1 MQNKRTEL
9 KLVEEFLKNPQAA
22 GHSRYLPPDQTL
34 QQREIRNKLALIQNQ
49 LTEAEKRITQ
59 LKASLVA
66 RDRGKPGVTVN
77 NPPTVEA
84 VQNTISKL
92 TGMVEKK
99 NSDVE
104 YLSELLR
111 RLKEK
116 RKLGETSL
124 YGQST
129 YMKITPAKGKGKDT
143 SGNERVF
150 TGESLALTSRA
161 RWNLHNDELEMEE
174 AREEISL
181 RKEKGGKLRKAMI
194 LAGARITRIA

>member
-34 QQREIRNKLALIQNQ
+34 QQREIRNKLAMIQNQ
-49 LTEAEKRITQ
+49 LIEAEKRITL
-59 LKASLVA
+59 LKATLVA
-66 RDRGKPGVTVN
+66 RDRGKPGVAV

-116 RKLGETSL
+116 QRLGGASL
-124 YGQST
+124 GQST
-129 YMKITPAKGKGKDT
+129 YTKTTPAKGKGKDT
-143 SGNERVF
+143 CGNERVLVA
-150 TGESLALTSRA
+150 ESLALTSRA
-161 RWNLHNDELEMEE
+161 RWDLHNDELEMEE

-181 RKEKGGKLRKAMI
+181 RKQKGNKLRKAMI
-194 LAGARITRIA
+194 LAGARVTRGA

>member
-1 MQNKRTEL
+1 M
-9 KLVEEFLKNPQAA
+9 
-22 GHSRYLPPDQTL
+22 
-34 QQREIRNKLALIQNQ
+34 IQNQ
-49 LTEAEKRITQ
+49 LTEAEKRITL
-59 LKASLVA
+59 LKATLVA
-66 RDRGKPGVTVN
+66 RDRGKPGVAV

-116 RKLGETSL
+116 RRLGEASL
-124 YGQST
+124 YGQSSYT
-129 YMKITPAKGKGKDT
+129 KTTPAKGKGKDT
-143 SGNERVF
+143 CGNERVLA
-150 TGESLALTSRA
+150 GDSLALTSRA
-161 RWNLHNDELEMEE
+161 KWGLHNDELDMEE

-181 RKEKGGKLRKAMI
+181 RKEKGNKLRKAMI
-194 LAGARITRIA
+194 LAGARVTRGA